1 MKTPKIKIQMMKY
14 SFLIT
19 FFVTLTSFAQN
30 YTGSINSINENGLHK
45 IMLPLKV
52 RAVSNENYNFLR
64 IKDSLKNDIPYVL
77 IYNNDKKFSTFEQ
90 LKIAS
95 KQVIKD
101 SVTSI
106 IIENKSAEK
115 LATITLKI
123 ANTKIRKSYNLY
135 GSDNGSDWFGLT
147 SNRILSH
154 KSSPKKTASGK
165 IFLEQTIHF
174 PLNTYPFLRINFD
187 DKNSLPINILEAG
200 IYKSKIFTQNAIE
213 INQYKQELIATE
225 KKKKVTELKF
235 TAENSHKINSI
246 SFKIDTDFFLRNAK
260 ILVKRERKIKK
271 RVETYTENIASF
283 QLNSKNKNSFTFNN
297 LNEKEFIIEIENKD
311 NPALAIENIQLF
323 QKPIYLIA
331 NLKKANSYK
340 IIVDSTLTKPSYDL
354 ENFISSTTKNIT
366 ETSITSFSKN
376 KTKTVSP
383 KNIPFWQTTIF
394 MWICIVLSGGFI
406 IYFAFSLIKD
416 IGNQEKKQS

>member
-1 MKTPKIKIQMMKY
+1 MKKY
-14 SFLIT
+14 SLLISLFISLTT
-19 FFVTLTSFAQN
+19 FTQN
-30 YTGSINSINENGLHK
+30 YTGSIHPINENGLHK
-45 IMLPLKV
+45 IMLPIKV
-52 RAVSNENYNFLR
+52 RSAAAENYSFLR
-64 IKDSLKNDIPYVL
+64 IKDSLKNDVPYVL
-77 IYNNDKKFSTFEQ
+77 IYNNDKKFSSFEQ

-95 KQVIKD
+95 KNVIKD

-106 IIENKSAEK
+106 IIENKSAKK

-123 ANTKIRKSYNLY
+123 ANTKIIKSYNLY

-147 SNRILSH
+147 SNRILSY
-154 KSSPKKTASGK
+154 KSTPKKTASGK

-213 INQYKQELIATE
+213 INQYKQEFISTE
-225 KKKKVTELKF
+225 KKKKVTQLKF
-235 TAENSHKINSI
+235 TATNSHNINSI
-246 SFKIDTDFFLRNAK
+246 SFKINTDFFLRNAK

-331 NLKKANSYK
+331 NLKKANNYK
-340 IIVDSTLTKPSYDL
+340 IIVDATLTKPSYDL

-416 IGNQEKKQS
+416 IGNQEKK

>member
-1 MKTPKIKIQMMKY
+1 MKY
-14 SFLIT
+14 SLLIT
-19 FFVTLTSFAQN
+19 FFVSLTTFAQN
-30 YTGSINSINENGLHK
+30 YTGSINSINESGLRK
-45 IMLPLKV
+45 IMLPIKV

-64 IKDSLKNDIPYVL
+64 IKDSLKNDVPYVL
-77 IYNNDKKFSTFEQ
+77 IYNNDKKFSTFQE

-95 KQVIKD
+95 KNVIKD

-106 IIENKSAEK
+106 VIENKSAEK
-115 LATITLKI
+115 TASITLKI
-123 ANTKIRKSYNLY
+123 ANTKIRKSYNVY
-135 GSDNGSDWFGLT
+135 GSDNGSEWFGLI
-147 SNRILSH
+147 SNRILSP
-154 KSSPKKTASGK
+154 KNAPKKTASGR
-165 IFLEQTIHF
+165 IFLEQTINF
-174 PLNTYPFLRINFD
+174 PLNTYPFLRINFN

-200 IYKSKIFTQNAIE
+200 IYKSEIFTQNAVE
-213 INQYKQELIATE
+213 INQYKQESISTE
-225 KKKKVTELKF
+225 KKKKVTQLKF
-235 TAENSHKINSI
+235 TAKNSHKINSI
-246 SFKIDTDFFLRNAK
+246 SFKIDSDFFLRNAK

-271 RVETYTENIASF
+271 RVETYTETIASF

-297 LNEKEFIIEIENKD
+297 LNEKEFIIEIQNKD

-331 NLKKANSYK
+331 NLKKANNYK

-354 ENFISSTTKNIT
+354 GNFISSTTKNIA

-376 KTKTVSP
+376 KSKTVFP

-406 IYFAFSLIKD
+406 IYVAFSLIKD
-416 IGNQEKKQS
+416 IGNQENN

>member
-1 MKTPKIKIQMMKY
+1 MKY
-14 SFLIT
+14 SLLIT
-19 FFVTLTSFAQN
+19 LFVSLTTFAQN
-30 YTGSINSINENGLHK
+30 YTGSIHPINENGLHK
-45 IMLPLKV
+45 IMLPIKV

-64 IKDSLKNDIPYVL
+64 IKDSLKNDVPYVL

-123 ANTKIRKSYNLY
+123 ANTKIRKSYNIY
-135 GSDNGSDWFGLT
+135 GSDNDSEWFGLI
-147 SNRILSH
+147 SNRILPY
-154 KSSPKKTASGK
+154 KSTPKKTASGK
-165 IFLEQTIHF
+165 IFLEQTINF

-200 IYKSKIFTQNAIE
+200 VYKSEIFTQNAIQ
-213 INQYKQELIATE
+213 INQYKQKAISTE
-225 KKKKVTELKF
+225 KKKKVTQLKF

-246 SFKIDTDFFLRNAK
+246 SFKINSDFFLRNAK

-271 RVETYTENIASF
+271 RVETYIETIASF

-331 NLKKANSYK
+331 NLKKANNYK

-354 ENFISSTTKNIT
+354 GNFISSTTKNIA

-376 KTKTVSP
+376 KSKTVLP
-383 KNIPFWQTTIF
+383 KNTPFWQTTIF
-394 MWICIVLSGGFI
+394 MWICIVLSGSFI
-406 IYFAFSLIKD
+406 IYVAFSLIKD
-416 IGNQEKKQS
+416 IGNQENN

>member
-1 MKTPKIKIQMMKY
+1 MMKY
-14 SFLIT
+14 SLLIT
-19 FFVTLTSFAQN
+19 FFVSLTTFAQN
-30 YTGSINSINENGLHK
+30 YTGSINSINESGLHK
-45 IMLPLKV
+45 IMLPIKV

-64 IKDSLKNDIPYVL
+64 IKDSLKNDVPYVL
-77 IYNNDKKFSTFEQ
+77 IYNNDKKFSTFQE

-95 KQVIKD
+95 KNVIKD

-106 IIENKSAEK
+106 VIENKSAEK
-115 LATITLKI
+115 TASITLKI
-123 ANTKIRKSYNLY
+123 ANTKIRKSYNVY
-135 GSDNGSDWFGLT
+135 GSDNGSEWFGLI
-147 SNRILSH
+147 SNRILSP
-154 KSSPKKTASGK
+154 KNSPKKTASGR
-165 IFLEQTIHF
+165 IFLEQTINF
-174 PLNTYPFLRINFD
+174 PLNTYPFLRINFN

-200 IYKSKIFTQNAIE
+200 IYKSEIFTQNAIE
-213 INQYKQELIATE
+213 INQHKQESISTE
-225 KKKKVTELKF
+225 KKKKVTQLKF
-235 TAENSHKINSI
+235 TAENSHNINSI
-246 SFKIDTDFFLRNAK
+246 SFKIDSDFFLRNAK

-271 RVETYTENIASF
+271 RVETYTETIASF

-297 LNEKEFIIEIENKD
+297 LNEKEFIIEIQNKD

-331 NLKKANSYK
+331 NLKKANNYK

-354 ENFISSTTKNIT
+354 GNFISSTTKNIS

-376 KTKTVSP
+376 KSKTVFP

-416 IGNQEKKQS
+416 ISNQEKKQS

>member
-1 MKTPKIKIQMMKY
+1 MMKY
-14 SFLIT
+14 SLLIT
-19 FFVTLTSFAQN
+19 FFISLTTFAQN
-30 YTGSINSINENGLHK
+30 YTGSINSIDENGLHK

-64 IKDSLKNDIPYVL
+64 IKDSLKNDVPYVL
-77 IYNNDKKFSTFEQ
+77 IYNNDKKFSTFKQ

-95 KQVIKD
+95 KNVIKD

-115 LATITLKI
+115 IASITLKI
-123 ANTKIRKSYNLY
+123 TNTKIRKSYNVY
-135 GSDNGSDWFGLT
+135 GSDNSSDWFGLI
-147 SNRILSH
+147 SNRILSPL
-154 KSSPKKTASGK
+154 SLPKKTASGK
-165 IFLEQTIHF
+165 IFLEQTINF
-174 PLNTYPFLRINFD
+174 PLNTYPFLRLNFN

-225 KKKKVTELKF
+225 KKKKVTQLKF
-235 TAENSHKINSI
+235 TATNSHKINSI
-246 SFKIDTDFFLRNAK
+246 SFKIDSDFFLRNTK

-271 RVETYTENIASF
+271 RVETYTKTIASF

-311 NPALAIENIQLF
+311 NPALVIENIQLF

-331 NLKKANSYK
+331 NLKKANNYK

-354 ENFISSTTKNIT
+354 GNFISSTTKNIA

-376 KTKTVSP
+376 KNKTVLP
-383 KNIPFWQTTIF
+383 KNTPFWQTTIF

-416 IGNQEKKQS
+416 IGNQEKE

>member
-1 MKTPKIKIQMMKY
+1 MKY
-14 SFLIT
+14 SLLIT
-19 FFVTLTSFAQN
+19 FFVSLTTFAQN

-45 IMLPLKV
+45 IMLPIKV

-64 IKDSLKNDIPYVL
+64 IKDSLKKDIPYVL

-95 KQVIKD
+95 KNVIKD

-106 IIENKSAEK
+106 VIENKSAEK
-115 LATITLKI
+115 IASITLKI
-123 ANTKIRKSYNLY
+123 ANTKIRKSYNVY
-135 GSDNGSDWFGLT
+135 GSDNGSEWFGLI
-147 SNRILSH
+147 SNRILSP
-154 KSSPKKTASGK
+154 KNAPKKTASGK
-165 IFLEQTIHF
+165 IFLEQTINF

-200 IYKSKIFTQNAIE
+200 VYKSEIFTQNAIQ
-213 INQYKQELIATE
+213 INQYKQKAISTE
-225 KKKKVTELKF
+225 KKKKVTQLKF

-246 SFKIDTDFFLRNAK
+246 SFKIDSDFFLRNAK

-271 RVETYTENIASF
+271 RVETYTETIASF

-297 LNEKEFIIEIENKD
+297 LNEKEFIIEIQNKD
-311 NPALAIENIQLF
+311 NPDLAIENIQLF

-331 NLKKANSYK
+331 NLKKANNYN
-340 IIVDSTLTKPSYDL
+340 IIVDATLTKPSYDL
-354 ENFISSTTKNIT
+354 GNFISSTTKNIA

-376 KTKTVSP
+376 KSKTVFP
-383 KNIPFWQTTIF
+383 KNTPFWQTTIF

-406 IYFAFSLIKD
+406 IYVAFSLIKD
-416 IGNQEKKQS
+416 IGNQENN

>member
-1 MKTPKIKIQMMKY
+1 MKPPKIKIQMMKY
-14 SFLIT
+14 SLLIT
-19 FFVTLTSFAQN
+19 FFVSLTTFAQN
-30 YTGSINSINENGLHK
+30 YTGSINSIDENGLHK

-154 KSSPKKTASGK
+154 KSTPKKTASGK

-213 INQYKQELIATE
+213 INQYKQEAISTE
-225 KKKKVTELKF
+225 KKKKVTQLKF

-297 LNEKEFIIEIENKD
+297 LNEKEFIIAIENKD

-331 NLKKANSYK
+331 NLKKANNYK
-340 IIVDSTLTKPSYDL
+340 IILDSTLTKPSYDL
-354 ENFISSTTKNIT
+354 GNFISSTTKNIT

-376 KTKTVSP
+376 KSKTVSP

>member
-1 MKTPKIKIQMMKY
+1 MKPPKIKIQMMKY
-14 SFLIT
+14 SLLIT
-19 FFVTLTSFAQN
+19 FFVSLTTFAQN
-30 YTGSINSINENGLHK
+30 YTGSIHPINENGLHK
-45 IMLPLKV
+45 IMLPIKV
-52 RAVSNENYNFLR
+52 RSAVTENYNFLR
-64 IKDSLKNDIPYVL
+64 IKDSLKNDFPYVL

-95 KQVIKD
+95 KNVIND

-106 IIENKSAEK
+106 VIENKSAEK
-115 LATITLKI
+115 LAKFTLKI
-123 ANTKIRKSYNLY
+123 ANTKIRKSYNIY
-135 GSDNGSDWFGLT
+135 GSDNGSDWFGLI
-147 SNRILSH
+147 SNRILSP
-154 KSSPKKTASGK
+154 KNAPKKTASGK

-200 IYKSKIFTQNAIE
+200 IYKSKIFTQNAIQ
-213 INQYKQELIATE
+213 INQYKQEAVSIE
-225 KKKKVTELKF
+225 KKKKVTQLKF
-235 TAENSHKINSI
+235 TAKNSHKINSI
-246 SFKIDTDFFLRNAK
+246 SFKIDSDFFLRNAK

-271 RVETYTENIASF
+271 RVETYTETIASF

-331 NLKKANSYK
+331 NLKKATNYK
-340 IIVDSTLTKPSYDL
+340 IIVDATLKKPSYDL
-354 ENFISSTTKNIT
+354 GNFISSTTKNIT
-366 ETSITSFSKN
+366 ETNITSFSKN
-376 KTKTVSP
+376 KSKAVSP

-394 MWICIVLSGGFI
+394 MWICILLASLGI
-406 IYFAFSLIKD
+406 IYFAFKLIKD
-416 IGNQEKKQS
+416 IDSQEKKQA

>member
-1 MKTPKIKIQMMKY
+1 MKPPKIKIQMMKY
-14 SFLIT
+14 SLLIT
-19 FFVTLTSFAQN
+19 FFVSLTTFAQN

-45 IMLPLKV
+45 IMLPIKV

-64 IKDSLKNDIPYVL
+64 IKDSLKKDIPYVL

-95 KQVIKD
+95 KNVIKD

-106 IIENKSAEK
+106 VIENKSAEK
-115 LATITLKI
+115 IASITLKI
-123 ANTKIRKSYNLY
+123 ANTKIRKSYNVY
-135 GSDNGSDWFGLT
+135 GSDNGSEWFGLI
-147 SNRILSH
+147 SNRILSP
-154 KSSPKKTASGK
+154 KNAPKKTASGK
-165 IFLEQTIHF
+165 IFLEQTINF

-200 IYKSKIFTQNAIE
+200 VYKSEIFTQNAIQ
-213 INQYKQELIATE
+213 INQYKQKAISTE
-225 KKKKVTELKF
+225 KKKKVTQLKF

-246 SFKIDTDFFLRNAK
+246 SFKIDSDFFLRNAK

-271 RVETYTENIASF
+271 RVETYTETIASF

-297 LNEKEFIIEIENKD
+297 LNEKEFIIEIQNKD
-311 NPALAIENIQLF
+311 NPDLAIENIQLF

-331 NLKKANSYK
+331 NLKKANNYN
-340 IIVDSTLTKPSYDL
+340 IIVDATLTKPSYDL
-354 ENFISSTTKNIT
+354 GNFISSTTKNIA

-376 KTKTVSP
+376 KSKTVFP
-383 KNIPFWQTTIF
+383 KNTPFWQTTIF

-406 IYFAFSLIKD
+406 IYVAFSLIKD
-416 IGNQEKKQS
+416 IGNQENN

>member
-1 MKTPKIKIQMMKY
+1 MMKY
-14 SFLIT
+14 SLLIT
-19 FFVTLTSFAQN
+19 FFVSLTTFAQN

-45 IMLPLKV
+45 IILPLKV

-64 IKDSLKNDIPYVL
+64 IKDSLKNDVPYVL

-147 SNRILSH
+147 SNRILSY
-154 KSSPKKTASGK
+154 KSTPKKTASGK

-225 KKKKVTELKF
+225 KKKKVTQLKF
-235 TAENSHKINSI
+235 TAENSHKTNSI

-311 NPALAIENIQLF
+311 NPALVIKNIQLF

-331 NLKKANSYK
+331 NLKKATNYK

-383 KNIPFWQTTIF
+383 KNTPFWQTTIF

>member
-1 MKTPKIKIQMMKY
+1 MMKY
-14 SFLIT
+14 SLLIT
-19 FFVTLTSFAQN
+19 FFVSLTTFAQN

-90 LKIAS
+90 LKIGS

-106 IIENKSAEK
+106 IIENKSVEK

-123 ANTKIRKSYNLY
+123 ANTKIIKSYNLY

-154 KSSPKKTASGK
+154 KSTPKKTASGK

-225 KKKKVTELKF
+225 KKKKVTQLKF

-260 ILVKRERKIKK
+260 IFVKRERKIKK

-311 NPALAIENIQLF
+311 NPALAIKNIQLF

-340 IIVDSTLTKPSYDL
+340 IIVDATLTKPSYDL

-383 KNIPFWQTTIF
+383 KNTPFWQTTIF

>member
-1 MKTPKIKIQMMKY
+1 MKLPKIKIQMMKY
-14 SFLIT
+14 SLLIT
-19 FFVTLTSFAQN
+19 FFVSLTTFAQN
-30 YTGSINSINENGLHK
+30 YTGSINSINESGLRK
-45 IMLPLKV
+45 IMLPIKV

-64 IKDSLKNDIPYVL
+64 IKDSLKNDVPYVL
-77 IYNNDKKFSTFEQ
+77 IYNNDKKFSTFQE

-95 KQVIKD
+95 KNVIKD

-106 IIENKSAEK
+106 VIENKSAEK
-115 LATITLKI
+115 TASITLKI
-123 ANTKIRKSYNLY
+123 ANTKIRKSYNVY
-135 GSDNGSDWFGLT
+135 GSDNGSEWFGLI
-147 SNRILSH
+147 SNRILSP
-154 KSSPKKTASGK
+154 KNAPKKTASGR
-165 IFLEQTIHF
+165 IFLEQTINF
-174 PLNTYPFLRINFD
+174 PLNTYPFLRINFN

-200 IYKSKIFTQNAIE
+200 IYKSEIFTQNAVE
-213 INQYKQELIATE
+213 INQYKQESISTE
-225 KKKKVTELKF
+225 KKKKVTQLKF
-235 TAENSHKINSI
+235 TAKNSHKINSI
-246 SFKIDTDFFLRNAK
+246 SFKIDSDFFLRNAK

-271 RVETYTENIASF
+271 RVETYTETIASF

-297 LNEKEFIIEIENKD
+297 LNEKEFIIEIQNKD

-331 NLKKANSYK
+331 NLKKANNYK

-354 ENFISSTTKNIT
+354 GNFISSTTKNIA

-376 KTKTVSP
+376 KSKTVFP

-406 IYFAFSLIKD
+406 IYVAFSLIKD
-416 IGNQEKKQS
+416 IGNQENN

>member
-1 MKTPKIKIQMMKY
+1 MKPPKIKIQMMKY
-14 SFLIT
+14 SLLIT
-19 FFVTLTSFAQN
+19 FFVSLTTFAQN

-45 IMLPLKV
+45 IILPLKV

-64 IKDSLKNDIPYVL
+64 IKDSLKNDVPYVL

-147 SNRILSH
+147 SNRILSY
-154 KSSPKKTASGK
+154 KSTPKKTASGK

-225 KKKKVTELKF
+225 KKKKVTQLKF
-235 TAENSHKINSI
+235 TAENSHKTNSI

-311 NPALAIENIQLF
+311 NPALVIKNIQLF

-331 NLKKANSYK
+331 NLKKATNYK

-383 KNIPFWQTTIF
+383 KNTPFWQTTIF